1 MTDFND
7 RIIAEFR
14 ANDGVVGGPFT
25 GAHLLLLTTTGAKS
39 GARRVAPMMYFAEGD
54 TSYVIA
60 SKAGS
65 PTNPAWFH
73 NLVAHPTVSVEAA
86 TDDGIESYTATAE
99 QVTGEL
105 RERLYAKFSSTN
117 PGFAEYQLKT
127 DRVIPIV
134 ALTRAG

>member
-14 ANDGVVGGPFT
+14 ANDGVVGGPFA

-39 GARRVAPMMYFAEGD
+39 GENRTAPMMYFAEGD

-60 SKAGS
+60 SKAGA
-65 PTNPAWFH
+65 PTHPAWFH
-73 NLVAHPTVSVEAA
+73 NLLAHPQVSVEAA
-86 TDDGIESYTATAE
+86 TDDGIDAYTANASAVE
-99 QVTGEL
+99 GEL
-105 RERLYAKFSSTN
+105 RDRLYAKFSSTN
-117 PGFAEYQLKT
+117 PGFAEYQEKT